1 MRNSLGLL
9 LAAPRGPFL
18 RRAVTAAAALAFAGV
33 ALVPGCSKQ
42 DEALIAKLRD
52 ANDKLLSCQKE
63 LAETKVARDNYKRQ
77 LATALADPS
86 KIVLNDPEII
96 ELIAVVKKERGVV
109 AGNELNPK
117 DASAIVMRGAPAMQG
132 CYERA
137 LKKNSSLQ
145 FRAGL
150 GVTLGITVRPSG
162 DVEGVDVTPSVDAD
176 MTKCIKS
183 TVSRWKFPTFSGNAV
198 TIEQKLTLTPKT

>member
-1 MRNSLGLL
+1 MRNRLGLL
-9 LAAPRGPFL
+9 LAGPRGPSL
-18 RRAVTAAAALAFAGV
+18 RRAVTGTAALALAGAV
-33 ALVPGCSKQ
+33 LGLGLVPACSKQ

-137 LKKNSSLQ
+137 LKKNSALQ

-176 MTKCIKS
+176 MTKCI
-183 TVSRWKFPTFSGNAV
+183 SGNAV